1 MESILR
7 LKPDVEWQ
15 PVDDEI
21 VVLDLEASAY
31 LAVNNTGARLWPLLA
46 AGSSH
51 ALLVEELA
59 SRFGVEDRQA
69 RADVAAF
76 VDRLRSLSLIVEE
89 G

>member
-1 MESILR
+1 MESVFR

-31 LAVNNTGARLWPLLA
+31 LAVNNTGALLWPLLA
-46 AGSSH
+46 AGSSQ
-51 ALLVEELA
+51 ARLVEELA
-59 SRFGVEDRQA
+59 SRFGMDDDHA

-89 G
+89 R